1 MEYGDNLMK
10 VWLGNAEVARN
21 YGFGP
26 KQIRR
31 ALEIVEKNH
40 QTFLEKW
47 HEHFDER
54 QTGAGKKRI
63 V

>member
-1 MEYGDNLMK
+1 MK